1 LDLHLLSSGLWG
13 DVMETYE
20 LRPIGWIRSEL
31 KNTKD
36 APRFYTEGAPEAR
49 LELDARVCEA
59 LDGIKIGDDIVI
71 LTWLHL
77 ANRETLKVYPRGDLT
92 RPKRGVFSTRASHRP
107 NPLGLHRAKVL
118 AIDQNILSI
127 GPIEA
132 IDGTPVVDIK
142 CVVNLASDD

>member
-1 LDLHLLSSGLWG
+1 
-13 DVMETYE
+13 MENYRLE
-20 LRPIGWIRSEL
+20 PIGWIRSEL

-36 APRFYTEGAPEAR
+36 APRFYTDDGAPNAR
-49 LELDARVCEA
+49 LELDARLCDA
-59 LDGIKIGDDIVI
+59 LDGIKVGDDIVI

-77 ANRETLKVYPRGDLT
+77 ANRDTRKVHPRGDLT
-92 RPKRGVFSTRASHRP
+92 RPKRGVFSTRSPHRP

-118 AIDQNILSI
+118 AIDQNVVSI

-142 CVVNLASDD
+142 CVVNLSADD

>member
-1 LDLHLLSSGLWG
+1 MMKSMNDYLL
-13 DVMETYE
+13 E
-20 LRPIGWIRSEL
+20 PIGWVRSEL

-49 LELDARVCEA
+49 LELDAQVCEG
-59 LDGIKIGDDIVI
+59 LDGIKVGDDIVI

-77 ANRETLKVYPRGDLT
+77 ANRGTLKVHPHGDLS
-92 RPKRGVFSTRASHRP
+92 RPKRGVFSTRSPHRP

-118 AIDQNILSI
+118 AIEQNVVSI
-127 GPIEA
+127 GPIEV

-142 CVVNLASDD
+142 CVVNLSSDD